1 MGNIFPIKIEPE
13 SQTEVVFV
21 FLCIFINYA
30 QMNNVNVEHRARI
43 FLAANLR
50 LRISQIENNRKEK
63 RRNFILRTLVVK
75 Q

>member
-1 MGNIFPIKIEPE
+1 
-13 SQTEVVFV
+13 
-21 FLCIFINYA
+21 
-30 QMNNVNVEHRARI
+30 MNNVNVEHRARV

-50 LRISQIENNRKEK
+50 VRLSQIENDRKEK